1 MKVLVLFVSHSI
13 FDSSKL
19 IQNTRFPNRDCTEAK
34 HLNLFRRDR
43 GGLVRKAIHMKLR
56 ADNMLKQPDW
66 PRELSQKA
74 GYQRTT
80 AAVSREIAGET
91 VVVPICRG
99 VGDLDSVFTFNQVG
113 GALWRQLESQ
123 RTAEELSTWIAE
135 RFKISEEQAVADVRA
150 FLADL
155 LEAGLVRAA

>member
-1 MKVLVLFVSHSI
+1 
-13 FDSSKL
+13 
-19 IQNTRFPNRDCTEAK
+19 
-34 HLNLFRRDR
+34 
-43 GGLVRKAIHMKLR
+43 MKLR
-56 ADNMLKQPDW
+56 SENAPGQSDEPQGDSLKT
-66 PRELSQKA
+66 
-74 GYQRTT
+74 GYQRTSAT
-80 AAVSREIAGET
+80 VSREIAGET

-123 RTAEELSTWIAE
+123 RTAEELSAWIAQ
-135 RFKISEEQAVADVRA
+135 RFEVSEEQAVADVRA